1 MDVFAGRYD
10 RAGSW
15 AIGLGL
21 VLAPV
26 LVPGFAKE
34 EEDEAAVVEVEV
46 VVVLGTRIGG
56 DDGMMITELGC
67 VVVSGERI
75 RSRDRICPVLDVLLL
90 PGNAEALGK

>member
-1 MDVFAGRYD
+1 VDIFA

-26 LVPGFAKE
+26 LVGFAKE
-34 EEDEAAVVEVEV
+34 EEEEAVVVEVVV
-46 VVVLGTRIGG
+46 VVVLGTRIGEEG
-56 DDGMMITELGC
+56 DDGMMMTELGR

-75 RSRDRICPVLDVLLL
+75 RSRDRICPVRDVFPL
-90 PGNAEALGK
+90 PGNADALGK